1 MLGHKKTLSELFDI
15 TKSEYSEIMN
25 DIINYK
31 NVIFLKIKKIDLI
44 LKTVDEKE
52 IYLPNEI
59 LFLSKE
65 FNIPEE
71 KFEDFEKELTK
82 VLLGFS
88 HLNIIKEIVKC
99 YNYLLESFKLI
110 LNYEKTDFSEN
121 MSKNNELLQNE
132 DISFDKIDECITFL
146 KGYNIENNQFHTLFI
161 NFI

>member
-1 MLGHKKTLSELFDI
+1 M
-15 TKSEYSEIMN
+15 
-25 DIINYK
+25 
-31 NVIFLKIKKIDLI
+31 VIPQGLADSLVFVMQLLEDWVSCLCKLRK
-44 LKTVDEKE
+44 KE

-82 VLLGFS
+82 VLLGCS

-99 YNYLLESFKLI
+99 YDYLLESFKLI

-161 NFI
+161 NFILML

>member
-1 MLGHKKTLSELFDI
+1 MNEIRQSNICDSINIQKRAICDNFDELFDLSKNLRFKNSIFFMTLYENNKKMLGHKKTLSELFDI

-44 LKTVDEKE
+44 LKTADEKE

-71 KFEDFEKELTK
+71 KFEDFENELTK

-99 YNYLLESFKLI
+99 L
-110 LNYEKTDFSEN
+110 
-121 MSKNNELLQNE
+121 
-132 DISFDKIDECITFL
+132 
-146 KGYNIENNQFHTLFI
+146 
-161 NFI
+161 